1 MKVVIQCVSKA
12 QVTIDD
18 KIIGEISQGLLI
30 FIGVAQDDNMTQ
42 IKKLADK
49 ILNLRIFDDINNKM
63 NLSINDIKGSLL
75 IISQFTLYA
84 DCKKGNRP
92 SFMNTASPVHAK
104 KIYNE
109 FVNYMVQKKINVQS
123 GKFGAD
129 MEISL
134 INPGPATFILEV

>member
-1 MKVVIQCVSKA
+1 MKVVIQRVSKA

-30 FIGVAQDDNMTQ
+30 FVGVAQDDNMTQ

-92 SFMNTASPVHAK
+92 SFMNAASPVHAK

-129 MEISL
+129 MEINL
-134 INPGPATFILEV
+134 INSGPATFILEV

>member
-1 MKVVIQCVSKA
+1 MKVVIQRVSKA

-30 FIGVAQDDNMTQ
+30 FVGVAQDDNMIQ

-92 SFMNTASPVHAK
+92 SFMNAASPVHAK

-109 FVNYMVQKKINVQS
+109 FVNYMVQKKIKVQS

-129 MEISL
+129 MEINL
-134 INPGPATFILEV
+134 INSGPATFILEV